1 MPSVRAYCWHSACWS
16 ASSAPEGSA
25 DQEDD
30 VPTYAYA
37 CTACGHRFEVQQSF
51 SDASLT
57 ECPECQGKL
66 RKLFN
71 TVGIVFKGSGF
82 YRTDSRTPA
91 NAASNGSSN
100 ESSNGSSN
108 ESSNG
113 SSSESTSK
121 PAETSSS
128 SSSSSDSSK
137 PSSPKPNSSG
147 SKPSAPSA
155 PAA

>member
-1 MPSVRAYCWHSACWS
+1 
-16 ASSAPEGSA
+16 
-25 DQEDD
+25 

-57 ECPECQGKL
+57 QCPECEGKL

-91 NAASNGSSN
+91 AAGSSSN
-100 ESSNGSSN
+100 EGASKDGASKDGASKDGASKDAA
-108 ESSNG
+108 
-113 SSSESTSK
+113 K

-128 SSSSSDSSK
+128 SSSSSSGASK
-137 PSSPKPNSSG
+137 S
-147 SKPSAPSA
+147 SA

>member
-1 MPSVRAYCWHSACWS
+1 
-16 ASSAPEGSA
+16 
-25 DQEDD
+25 

-57 ECPECQGKL
+57 QCPECEGKL

-91 NAASNGSSN
+91 AAGSSSN
-100 ESSNGSSN
+100 EGASKDGASKDGASKDGASKD
-108 ESSNG
+108 G
-113 SSSESTSK
+113 ASK

-128 SSSSSDSSK
+128 SSTSGSSSS
-137 PSSPKPNSSG
+137 SSG
-147 SKPSAPSA
+147 ASKSSA